1 MKTKTETQAQV
12 RRLNIGWYL
21 TAALFLMAGAATVL
35 AEETQQTRLS
45 TSSQG
50 QGIERGSVGDGI
62 TTHDELDPLV
72 TTGSRANSTRGSLQT
87 KASIDAGKSGAAPQS
102 ATTNVDFWFF
112 DATVELF
119 ADVDRDGYFSGLDV
133 AIDVD
138 TVYTVADVYSVI
150 YLSYDLGPW
159 NEYAVTEDF
168 TIYGASGDD
177 EYFVETDLVSG
188 YPTGD
193 YDILIELFDAYDG
206 TFVAEIG
213 PEDTSE
219 LAFLPLE
226 DIGRDT
232 PVSTTTVV
240 VHEGGGSL
248 GWFGLLTLFGAAG
261 WRRARRDR
269 A

>member
-1 MKTKTETQAQV
+1 MDMKTKTETQT
-12 RRLNIGWYL
+12 RRLNTGWYL

-50 QGIERGSVGDGI
+50 QGII
-62 TTHDELDPLV
+62 THDELEPLV

-87 KASIDAGKSGAAPQS
+87 KAGIDGGKSGAALQS
-102 ATTNVDFWFF
+102 ATTNLDFWFF
-112 DATVELF
+112 DANVELF

-133 AIDVD
+133 AFDVD
-138 TVYTVADVYSVI
+138 TVYTVADVYAVI
-150 YLSYDLGPW
+150 YLSYDFGPW

-188 YPTGD
+188 YPTGE
-193 YDILIELFDAYDG
+193 YDILIELFDVYDG

-261 WRRARRDR
+261 WRRVRRNR